1 MAKPVSESRWRQQS
15 TAVLAAIAAAVLVVV
30 LVGGMALGY
39 AIEKNRVK
47 SSTKT
52 TKTTKTTKKTPTKVA
67 GPPVLTKGTIDAI
80 SATGIT
86 IAPAKGAKQK
96 VAITKATQIVQVA
109 SATAADIKAKSRVLY
124 VGKGSYTDASAV
136 IVLPGTA
143 KIGDMVAAADAST
156 MNIGTA
162 VKSVKI
168 TITGASVEKTTAAT
182 RSAIAK
188 GAKVVVAATR
198 RGGGLIAAEVLV
210 LPKDS
215 PFA

>member
-15 TAVLAAIAAAVLVVV
+15 TAVLAAIAATVLVVV

-47 SSTKT
+47 SSAKT
-52 TKTTKTTKKTPTKVA
+52 TKTTQKKSPTKVA
-67 GPPVLTKGTIDAI
+67 GPAVHTKGTIDAI

-86 IAPAKGAKQK
+86 IAPAKGAKQN
-96 VAITKATQIVQVA
+96 VAITKATLIVQVA
-109 SATAADIKAKSRVLY
+109 SATAADIKAKSRVLFL
-124 VGKGSYTDASAV
+124 GNGSYTDASAI

-162 VKSVKI
+162 AKSAKI
-168 TITGASVEKTTAAT
+168 TITGARVEKATAAT

-198 RGGGLIAAEVLV
+198 KGGGLIATEILV
-210 LPKDS
+210 LPNNS

>member
-15 TAVLAAIAAAVLVVV
+15 TAVLAAIAAAVLIVV

-52 TKTTKTTKKTPTKVA
+52 TKTTKKKSPTKVA
-67 GPPVLTKGTIDAI
+67 GPAVLTKGTIDAI

-86 IAPAKGAKQK
+86 IAPAKGPKQN
-96 VAITKATQIVQVA
+96 VAITKATQFVQVA

-124 VGKGSYTDASAV
+124 VGKGSYTNASAI

-156 MNIGTA
+156 MNIGSA
-162 VKSVKI
+162 AKSAKI
-168 TITGASVEKTTAAT
+168 TITGASVEKATVAT

-198 RGGGLIAAEVLV
+198 RGGGLIATEILV
-210 LPKDS
+210 LPNNS